1 MARKRHPSSASHVR
15 EAAEPYGVS
24 VAARGRIV
32 LPAGVR
38 RALGLEEGD
47 RLQLTVEPDG
57 SLRLQSYA
65 AIARSMRG
73 AFRGVA
79 PGRSLADELVAERR
93 REAESE
99 EEGR

>member
-1 MARKRHPSSASHVR
+1 MARKKRPSSASLVR
-15 EAAEPYGVS
+15 ETAEPYGVS

-32 LPAGVR
+32 LPADVR
-38 RALGLEEGD
+38 RALALEEGD

-65 AIARSMRG
+65 AMARSMRG

-93 REAESE
+93 REAEAE

>member
-1 MARKRHPSSASHVR
+1 MARKRRPLSASSVR
-15 EAAEPYGVS
+15 ETAGPYGVS

-38 RALGLEEGD
+38 RALALEEGD

-57 SLRLQSYA
+57 SLRLRSYA
-65 AIARSMRG
+65 AVARSMRG

-93 REAESE
+93 REAEG
-99 EEGR
+99 EGR